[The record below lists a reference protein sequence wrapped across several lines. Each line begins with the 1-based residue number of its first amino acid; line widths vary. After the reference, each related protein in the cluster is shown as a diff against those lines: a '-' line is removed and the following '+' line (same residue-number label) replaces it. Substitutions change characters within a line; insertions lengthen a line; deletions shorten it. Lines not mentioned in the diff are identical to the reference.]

1 LLYPNNLSE
10 HVSLDETALSY
21 DELYSVLSNKEGK
34 GKQGSLIAIIKGT
47 KSSNI
52 IDVVSKIPLVQRE
65 KVKEVS
71 IDMARNMEK
80 AAKELFPKAKIITD
94 RFHVVKLITEVLQH
108 VRIKY
113 RWKAI
118 DKENNDIAEA
128 KGKGNKYKPIILS
141 NGDTHKELLAKSR
154 YLLFRDSKKW
164 TELQQE
170 RAEVLFKEYPI
181 ISKFY
186 HFVMKFRNIY
196 EEQSYNSAKF
206 KLENW
211 LNEAECTAITE
222 IRTFIYTVRYNLENI
237 LNFFINRNTN
247 AFAESFNSK
256 IKHFRANLR
265 GVKNIDF
272 FLFRLDK
279 LFA

>member
-1 LLYPNNLSE
+1 LLYPNNISE

-52 IDVVSKIPLVQRE
+52 IDIVSEIPLVQRE

-71 IDMARNMEK
+71 IDMARNLEK

-118 DKENNDIAEA
+118 DNENSDIAKA
-128 KGKGNKYKPIILS
+128 KSKGYKYEPIFLS

-181 ISKFY
+181 IGKFY

-196 EEQSYNSAKF
+196 EEQSYSSAKF
-206 KLENW
+206 RLENW
-211 LNEAECTAITE
+211 LNEAECIAITE

>member
-1 LLYPNNLSE
+1 M
-10 HVSLDETALSY
+10 SY

-52 IDVVSKIPLVQRE
+52 IDIVSKIPLVQRE

-94 RFHVVKLITEVLQH
+94 RFHVVKLIIEVLQH

-113 RWKAI
+113 RWEAI

-128 KGKGNKYKPIILS
+128 KAKGNKYKPIILS